1 MNWDYYSCHSFQ
13 NQGNLNQKEVHNYF
27 NSKLNASH
35 YLAPSF
41 HEYLIV
47 GEILFPWITYLT
59 TRLIP
64 LVVSVTCYCLFE
76 LCSGNSQSIFNV
88 IAVSVEFYSFKVV
101 F

>member
-47 GEILFPWITYLT
+47 GEILFYLDH
-59 TRLIP
+59 LLDHSP
-64 LVVSVTCYCLFE
+64 DSTCSECNLLLSFRTLFW
-76 LCSGNSQSIFNV
+76 Q
-88 IAVSVEFYSFKVV
+88 
-101 F
+101 